1 MDLTRP
7 SLLYLKA
14 GLFVAAGG
22 LSAGLLV
29 ADAPTVRTTALLAV
43 CVWSF
48 CRAYYFAFY
57 VVQHYADP
65 GYRFAGL
72 ADFAKYLLRRRRGRR
87 TSTGDRPGV

>member
-22 LSAGLLV
+22 LAAGLIVWDGPRPL
-29 ADAPTVRTTALLAV
+29 RTAALLAI

-48 CRAYYFAFY
+48 SRAYYFAFY

-65 GYRFAGL
+65 SFRFAGL
-72 ADFAKYLLRRRRGRR
+72 TDFARYLLRRRRR
-87 TSTGDRPGV
+87 